1 MVMQSI
7 EGGHAWYRQGL
18 ASSYIAILIKVKR
31 GEFLF
36 TYEILYYVCSN
47 KKGDNNFHI
56 IEG

>member
-1 MVMQSI
+1 MQSI

>member
-31 GEFLF
+31 GGIPIYLRNS
-36 TYEILYYVCSN
+36 LLCL
-47 KKGDNNFHI
+47 
-56 IEG
+56 